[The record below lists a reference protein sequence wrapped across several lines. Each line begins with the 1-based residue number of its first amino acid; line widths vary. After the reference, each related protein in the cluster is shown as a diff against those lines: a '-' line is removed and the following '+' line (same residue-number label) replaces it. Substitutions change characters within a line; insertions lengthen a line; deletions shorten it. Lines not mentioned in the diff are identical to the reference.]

1 MNMEYNSN
9 MPNEQEEN
17 LLFQQVKERLLALC
31 EKKTGAEYQRYKVL
45 LEKAVSFDDLI
56 PKPKG

>member
-9 MPNEQEEN
+9 IPDEQEKI
-17 LLFQQVKERLLALC
+17 LFQQVKERLLALC